1 MKTNELIVNN
11 IPFSKQTSLFS
22 LSFDFQSKFIEFP
35 FSFFFTNEWKSI
47 TTKKREI
54 RCRCHNSYKTDLK
67 LKMKKNKKK
76 KNSN

>member
-54 RCRCHNSYKTDLK
+54 RCRCHNSYKNRFKVEDG
-67 LKMKKNKKK
+67 KKK
-76 KNSN
+76 